1 MTDRTS
7 IELDAQTAYE
17 AIRSINH
24 ATIFS
29 GDGIPAPVVYRVLGF
44 LQSAG
49 GYGLAQALG
58 QLARGLERSL
68 ATYDVC
74 EDDGR
79 DPVDSVA
86 HAVNALTDAAE
97 LLQRVGPL
105 LDDAQA
111 AISRQGY
118 RTAGLED
125 AR

>member
-1 MTDRTS
+1 MSDRTS
-7 IELDAQTAYE
+7 IELDAEAAYE

-24 ATIFS
+24 TTIFT
-29 GDGIPAPVVYRVLGF
+29 GKGIPAPVVYRVLGF

-68 ATYDVC
+68 ATYDVY
-74 EDDGR
+74 EDHGR
-79 DPVDSVA
+79 DPCDSVA
-86 HAVNALTDAAE
+86 HAVNTLTDAAL

-105 LDDAQA
+105 LDAAQA

-118 RTAGLED
+118 RTADLAEVE
-125 AR
+125 

>member
-1 MTDRTS
+1 MTDRTG
-7 IELDAQTAYE
+7 IELDAEAAYE

-24 ATIFS
+24 ATIFT
-29 GDGIPAPVVYRVLGF
+29 GDGIPAPVAYRVLGF

-49 GYGLAQALG
+49 GYGIAQALG

-68 ATYDVC
+68 STYDVY

-86 HAVNALTDAAE
+86 HAVNALTDAVV

-105 LDDAQA
+105 LDTAQA
-111 AISRQGY
+111 TIARQGY
-118 RTAGLED
+118 RTGVHDAG
-125 AR
+125 

>member
-1 MTDRTS
+1 MSDRTS
-7 IELDAQTAYE
+7 IELDAETAYE
-17 AIRSINH
+17 AVRSINH
-24 ATIFS
+24 ATVFT

-58 QLARGLERSL
+58 QIARGLERSL
-68 ATYDVC
+68 STYNVY

-79 DPVDSVA
+79 DPADSVA
-86 HAVNALTDAAE
+86 RAVNALTDAAN
-97 LLQRVGPL
+97 LLQQVGPL

-118 RTAGLED
+118 RTAD
-125 AR
+125 FA

>member
-1 MTDRTS
+1 MSDRTS
-7 IELDAQTAYE
+7 IELDAQEAYE

-24 ATIFS
+24 ATIFT
-29 GDGIPAPVVYRVLGF
+29 GNGIPAPVVYRVLGF

-49 GYGLAQALG
+49 GYGMAQALG

-68 ATYDVC
+68 STYDVC

-86 HAVNALTDAAE
+86 HAVNALSDAAD
-97 LLQRVGPL
+97 LLQRVGLL

-118 RTAGLED
+118 RSAAERAGV
-125 AR
+125 